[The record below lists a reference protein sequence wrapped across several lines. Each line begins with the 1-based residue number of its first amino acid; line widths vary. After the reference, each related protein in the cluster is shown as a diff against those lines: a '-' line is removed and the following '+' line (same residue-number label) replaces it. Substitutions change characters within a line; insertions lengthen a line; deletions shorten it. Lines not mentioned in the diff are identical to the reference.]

1 MKKIAIGLLAG
12 LLLASGCANAPTQ
25 SEPPESATVKP
36 VPPATLS
43 RCEAPLATAIIIE
56 AQPEHREMGGMGGM
70 GGMHGM
76 GGMNMD
82 PYARLGIAP
91 LARIARTLADKSGCF
106 RTLESDPTLL
116 AIPGG
121 VQPEIA
127 LRVRASS
134 IVPVERSLIEKAE
147 GAAKRYI
154 GRYTGGGD
162 AAPDALKSVEVTLE
176 FVCPKQKRVI
186 DAFKGAAEGP
196 LGEPTLSGE
205 RLDTV
210 PGANQE
216 RMAVAYARAQD
227 AAVSALRAKPKP
239 CE

>member
-1 MKKIAIGLLAG
+1 MKKIAIGMLAG
-12 LLLASGCANAPTQ
+12 LLLASGCANTPPP

-36 VPPATLS
+36 VPPPTLS
-43 RCEAPLATAIIIE
+43 RCEAPLATAIVIE
-56 AQPEHREMGGMGGM
+56 AQPENRDGGGM

-91 LARIARTLADKSGCF
+91 LGRVARTLADKSGCF
-106 RTLESDPTLL
+106 RTLESDPALL
-116 AIPGG
+116 AMPGG
-121 VQPEIA
+121 VQPEIV
-127 LRVRASS
+127 LRVRAPS
-134 IVPVERSLIEKAE
+134 IVLVERSLMEKAE
-147 GAAKRYI
+147 SAAKRYA
-154 GRYTGGGD
+154 GRYTGSGEM
-162 AAPDALKSVEVTLE
+162 APEALKSAEVSLE
-176 FVCPKQKRVI
+176 FICPKQKRVVQ
-186 DAFKGAAEGP
+186 AFKGAADGP

-216 RMAVAYARAQD
+216 RVAVAYAGAQD